1 MFRHVLV
8 ATDGSR
14 LSETAALSAVQLAK
28 SLSASLTAVTA
39 STPFHVVAID
49 AAMLTDTEEV
59 YMKHCTQQAEKYLRV
74 IKTAALSAGVNF
86 EGIHVFHDH
95 PYAAIIETANSK
107 GCDVIC
113 MASHGRRG
121 VTALVLGSETMKVLT
136 HSKIPVV
143 VWR

>member
-1 MFRHVLV
+1 MFKHVLV

-74 IKTAALSAGVNF
+74 IKTAAMSAGLSF

>member
-28 SLSASLTAVTA
+28 SLSARLTAVTA

-49 AAMLTDTEEV
+49 AVMLTDTEEV

-74 IKTAALSAGVNF
+74 IKTAAMSAGVNF

-121 VTALVLGSETMKVLT
+121 VSALVLGSETMKVLT

>member
-1 MFRHVLV
+1 MFKHVLI
-8 ATDGSR
+8 ATDGSQ
-14 LSETAALSAVQLAK
+14 LSEKAALSAVQLAK
-28 SLSASLTAVTA
+28 SMSARLTAVTA
-39 STPFHVVAID
+39 STPFHTFA
-49 AAMLTDTEEV
+49 TDTVMLSDTEKV
-59 YMKHCTQQAEKYLRV
+59 YMEKCERQAEKFLRV
-74 IKTAALSAGVNF
+74 IKTAAESSGLSF

-95 PYAAIIETANSK
+95 PYAAIIETADNK

-121 VTALVLGSETMKVLT
+121 ISALVLGSETMKVLT